1 MKLTVM
7 NIQSEKDIEEEL
19 IMVGGSYR
27 HNNLTEVDDQLL
39 ENNEEFKE
47 KPTREKIQNLGNRL
61 VDSTDEVLKG
71 IKRTIAQFNKV
82 FEFVYIQNFIFE
94 ESDYEIIS
102 FKEVKEIKEIFK
114 TFEIRIK
121 ELTVKRVR

>member
-47 KPTREKIQNLGNRL
+47 KPTRVKI
-61 VDSTDEVLKG
+61 
-71 IKRTIAQFNKV
+71 
-82 FEFVYIQNFIFE
+82 
-94 ESDYEIIS
+94 
-102 FKEVKEIKEIFK
+102 
-114 TFEIRIK
+114 
-121 ELTVKRVR
+121 